1 MLGPPVC
8 VCACV
13 PARVCACV
21 YLRFRQLAVAV
32 NSVVLLSAYLAY
44 LDPVQRI
51 VNVVCSM
58 AFGVLAAVI
67 GNVVP
72 WINLSFNRVTSLT
85 AARTRDTF
93 ACVAALATSLAS
105 IAETDDGDDDEGR
118 SVSQRLQQVPP
129 LLMALMLLA
138 M

>member
-1 MLGPPVC
+1 MY
-8 VCACV
+8 ACV
-13 PARVCACV
+13 SVCMRVCIFACV
-21 YLRFRQLAVAV
+21 YACILRFLQLAVAV
-32 NSVVLLSAYLAY
+32 NSV
-44 LDPVQRI
+44 
-51 VNVVCSM
+51 
-58 AFGVLAAVI
+58 VI